1 MSSDLAR
8 CFDTFRVSAF
18 RLETLD
24 RYAVP
29 AEDDRIA
36 AFRQGQPLPERSVR
50 TSPWLRHLARTTA
63 AGKHWSRIHVVDRPP
78 SDYVRFE
85 LVTYQESAEAGE
97 VIGIADR
104 RAHAGLDYLRRDFWL
119 FDAETD
125 HPSAALISY
134 DHDGEYIGA
143 AVTTEP
149 AIVMACRASR
159 DLARRHSVPL
169 HIYLAELTAAAS

>member
-8 CFDTFRVSAF
+8 CFDTFGVSAF
-18 RLETLD
+18 RLETLNQ
-24 RYAVP
+24 YAVP

-36 AFRQGQPLPERSVR
+36 AFRKGQPLPGRSAR
-50 TSPWLRHLARTTA
+50 TSAWLRHLACTTA
-63 AGKHWSRIHVVDRPP
+63 AGKRWSCVHVVDWPP

-85 LVTYQESAEAGE
+85 LVTYQESAKAGE
-97 VIGIADR
+97 FIGIADR
-104 RAHAGLDYLRRDFWL
+104 RAHPGLDYLRRDFWL

-125 HPSAALISY
+125 HPFAALISY
-134 DHDGEYIGA
+134 DHDGQYIGA

-149 AIVMACRASR
+149 AVVMACRAAR

-169 HIYLAELTAAAS
+169 GVYLAQLKAGAS

>member
-1 MSSDLAR
+1 MSTGLAR

-18 RLETLD
+18 RLETLN
-24 RYAVP
+24 RYVVP
-29 AEDDRIA
+29 PEDDRIA
-36 AFRQGQPLPERSVR
+36 AFRTGQPLPERSVR
-50 TSPWLRHLARTTA
+50 TSPWLRRLARTTA
-63 AGKHWSRIHVVDRPP
+63 AGKHWSRVHVVDRPP

-104 RAHAGLDYLRRDFWL
+104 RAHPALDYLRRDFWL

-134 DHDGEYIGA
+134 DHDGGYIGA

-149 AIVMACRASR
+149 AIVAACRATR

-169 HIYLAELTAAAS
+169 HVYLARLTAGAS

>member
-1 MSSDLAR
+1 MSSGLAR
-8 CFDTFRVSAF
+8 CLDTFGVSAF

-24 RYAVP
+24 RYVVA

-36 AFRQGQPLPERSVR
+36 AFRNGQPLPERSVR
-50 TSPWLRHLARTTA
+50 TSPWLRRMARTTA
-63 AGKHWSRIHVVDRPP
+63 AGKHWSRVHVVDRPP

-85 LVTYQESAEAGE
+85 LVTYQESAGAGE

-104 RAHAGLDYLRRDFWL
+104 RAHPALDYLRRDFWL

-134 DHDGEYIGA
+134 DRDGEYIGS

-149 AIVMACRASR
+149 AIVMACRATR

-169 HIYLAELTAAAS
+169 HVYLAQLTAPAS